1 MVFIL
6 EQVFGVRLARGGLGG
21 MLVFAAIFGFGGAL
35 ISLALSKWTAKRMM
49 GVRVIDGAAIGRW
62 SDGCSARF
70 NAWRVRR
77 DIGMPE
83 VGIFDAEEMNAFA
96 TGARRNAALVAVSTG
111 LLRSMSRPQIEAVLG
126 HEISHVANGD
136 MVTLALLQGVL
147 NTFVIFL
154 ARIIG
159 GIVDRALFK
168 NDREESGIGFFLTT
182 LVAQIVLGIF
192 ASMIVSWYSRRREF
206 RADRGG
212 ADLAG
217 TGSMIGALQVL
228 KQSHGEPMPPQMQA
242 FGINTGRADG
252 FMRLFMSHPPLDE
265 RIAALQSQEVQ
276 MTPENEIMVEPP
288 AALRVGRELSRWF
301 GNSDLAAR
309 TNEAALLAKLRPPC
323 RLGAGRALPADACC
337 LSRRHLGGLQLDA
350 RSW

>member
-1 MVFIL
+1 MKRIFLFLVTNLAVLALLSLMIFIV
-6 EQVFGVRLARGGLGG
+6 ERVFGVHLTGGGLGG
-21 MLVFAAIFGFGGAL
+21 LLVFAAICGFGGAL

-49 GVRVIDGAAIGRW
+49 GVRVITAPQSDVERWLVDTVKRLADQARIGL
-62 SDGCSARF
+62 
-70 NAWRVRR
+70 
-77 DIGMPE
+77 PE

-96 TGARRNAALVAVSTG
+96 TGARRNAALVAVSSG
-111 LLRSMSRPQIEAVLG
+111 LLRSMSRSQIEAVLG
-126 HEISHVANGD
+126 HEITHVANGD

-159 GIVDRALFK
+159 SFIDRALFK

-182 LVAQIVLGIF
+182 MVAQIVLGIL

-217 TGSMIGALQVL
+217 AGSMIAALQVL

-242 FGINTGRADG
+242 FGINTGSTSG

-265 RIAALQSQEVQ
+265 RIAALQS
-276 MTPENEIMVEPP
+276 
-288 AALRVGRELSRWF
+288 S
-301 GNSDLAAR
+301 
-309 TNEAALLAKLRPPC
+309 
-323 RLGAGRALPADACC
+323 AG
-337 LSRRHLGGLQLDA
+337 
-350 RSW
+350 

>member
-1 MVFIL
+1 MKRIFLFVVTNLAVLALLTLVIFII
-6 EQVFGVRLARGGLGG
+6 EQVFGVQLAGSGVGGL
-21 MLVFAAIFGFGGAL
+21 LVFAAVFGFGGAL

-49 GVRVIDGAAIGRW
+49 GVRLITAPQ
-62 SDGCSARF
+62 SDAESWLIATVQRLA
-70 NAWRVRR
+70 NQAQ
-77 DIGMPE
+77 IGMPE
-83 VGIFDAEEMNAFA
+83 VGIFDAEEANAFA
-96 TGARRNAALVAVSTG
+96 TGARRNAALVALSTG

-159 GIVDRALFK
+159 SVVDRALFK
-168 NDREESGIGFFLTT
+168 NDRQDSGIGFFLTT

-217 TGSMIGALQVL
+217 TGSMISALEAL
-228 KQSHGEPMPPQMQA
+228 KRSQGEPMPPQMQA
-242 FGINTGRADG
+242 FGINTGSAGG
-252 FMRLFMSHPPLDE
+252 FMRLFMTHPPLDE
-265 RIAALQSQEVQ
+265 RIAALQSQE
-276 MTPENEIMVEPP
+276 I
-288 AALRVGRELSRWF
+288 R
-301 GNSDLAAR
+301 
-309 TNEAALLAKLRPPC
+309 
-323 RLGAGRALPADACC
+323 
-337 LSRRHLGGLQLDA
+337 
-350 RSW
+350 

>member
-1 MVFIL
+1 MKRIFLFLVTNLAVLALLSVVLFII
-6 EQVFGVRLARGGLGG
+6 EQVFGVHLARGGMGG
-21 MLVFAAIFGFGGAL
+21 LLVFAAVFGFGGAL

-49 GVRVIDGAAIGRW
+49 GVQVIATPQSDVERW
-62 SDGCSARF
+62 LVGTVKRLADQAQ
-70 NAWRVRR
+70 
-77 DIGMPE
+77 IGMPE

-96 TGARRNAALVAVSTG
+96 TGARRNAALVAVSSG
-111 LLRSMSRPQIEAVLG
+111 LLRSMSRPQVEAVLG

-168 NDREESGIGFFLTT
+168 NDRQESGIGFFLTT
-182 LVAQIVLGIF
+182 MVAQIVLGIL

-212 ADLAG
+212 ANLAG
-217 TGSMIGALQVL
+217 TGSMIAALQVL
-228 KQSHGEPMPPQMQA
+228 KQSHGVPMPPQMQA
-242 FGINTGRADG
+242 FGINTGSAGG

-265 RIAALQSQEVQ
+265 RIAALQSS
-276 MTPENEIMVEPP
+276 T
-288 AALRVGRELSRWF
+288 G
-301 GNSDLAAR
+301 
-309 TNEAALLAKLRPPC
+309 
-323 RLGAGRALPADACC
+323 
-337 LSRRHLGGLQLDA
+337 
-350 RSW
+350 